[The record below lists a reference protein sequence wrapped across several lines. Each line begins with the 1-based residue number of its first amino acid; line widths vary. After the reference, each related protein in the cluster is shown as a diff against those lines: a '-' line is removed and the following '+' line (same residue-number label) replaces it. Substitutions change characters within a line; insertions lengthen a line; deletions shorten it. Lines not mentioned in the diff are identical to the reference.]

1 MLMAQKWPTWT
12 RSESVLF
19 QFKSKA
25 DKSPECN
32 KSQTAILYTAFGVLI
47 NVWNFSVVVQSL
59 SHVQLFVTPWT
70 AARQASL
77 SVGFPR
83 QEYWSRS
90 PFPSAGDLPEQGI
103 KPMSLACPALGG
115 KFFTTEPP
123 GKINFFSCQLF
134 KSYLWC
140 QIILRN

>member
-1 MLMAQKWPTWT
+1 MLLAQKWPTWT

-19 QFKSKA
+19 QFKSQT
-25 DKSPECN
+25 DKSPECS
-32 KSQTAILYTAFGVLI
+32 KSQTPVLYTAFGVLI
-47 NVWNFSVVVQSL
+47 NVWNFSVVQSL

-83 QEYWSRS
+83 QEYWSRLT
-90 PFPSAGDLPEQGI
+90 FPSPGDLPEQGI
-103 KPMSLACPALGG
+103 EPMSLASPALGG

-123 GKINFFSCQLF
+123 GKRNFFSCQLF
-134 KSYLWC
+134 KSHLWC
-140 QIILRN
+140 QIILRS